1 MPISDTASSPPGSA
15 GEGGG
20 LQASFERA
28 IADVGMPE
36 DNFHPAAGDPEPEV
50 EVDETYADENADAKP
65 AAKPVAASVKA
76 KINGKEP
83 AKPAAQPE
91 SAVLT
96 APANW
101 DASRKAAF
109 DKLPTPEAKK
119 LLLDMSK
126 GLEAEYGRKTTEH
139 ANKVKYAEAI
149 DGLVTAE
156 HRQQMA
162 AGGFRSVVD
171 GLAHLIRINDRATR
185 DFPGYAR
192 WAMEQY
198 AGDAPIADV
207 LQSIFPEAFTGSTQA
222 QPGAQPAPRPA
233 IDPQTKQVYDVL
245 QQVMQEV
252 NGLKQ
257 GNQQAQLRTAD
268 QVIAKFRS
276 EADDAGN
283 PKRPHLAQVE
293 QQMVALLGTPKFVGI
308 EDMGERLQLAYDTAV
323 ALDPTL
329 RQTVLDSEVQR
340 RLAEQNKAADLAK
353 ARRARAPINSPP
365 SGPASKPIKGI
376 DGALRQAGALTGLI

>member
-1 MPISDTASSPPGSA
+1 MPMSDTASSLAGSA
-15 GEGGG
+15 GEGSG

-36 DNFHPAAGDPEPEV
+36 DNFQEAAGEPSPEV
-50 EVDETYADENADAKP
+50 ETDETAVDEIAKP
-65 AAKPVAASVKA
+65 EPVAKPVAPPVRAKA
-76 KINGKEP
+76 KTE
-83 AKPAAQPE
+83 KPADAAASPTP
-91 SAVLT
+91 ALT

-139 ANKVKYAEAI
+139 ASKVKYAEAI
-149 DGLVTAE
+149 DGLVSAE

-162 AGGFRSVVD
+162 AGGFKSVVE
-171 GLAHLIRINDRATR
+171 GLAYLIRINDRATR

-207 LQSIFPEAFTGSTQA
+207 LQSIFPEAFTGSASA

-233 IDPQTKQVYDVL
+233 IDPQTKQVYDTL
-245 QQVMQEV
+245 QQVVQRL
-252 NGLKQ
+252 NGLES
-257 GNQQAQLRTAD
+257 GNQQAQLRSAD
-268 QVIAKFRS
+268 QVIAKFRN

-293 QQMVALLGTPKFVGI
+293 QQMVALLGTPKFAGI

-323 ALDPTL
+323 ALDPTI
-329 RQTVLDSEVQR
+329 RQTVFDSEVQR
-340 RLAEQNKAADLAK
+340 RLAEQNKAAEVAK

-365 SGPASKPIKGI
+365 SGPAGKPIKGI